1 MTSHT
6 LAIIPQPLEMK
17 FLGGELRLS
26 NPIRV
31 RIEQDTEKIREI
43 AEYFRLELH
52 RRNGLDLQ
60 LATTDDASESSSTL
74 TLTLLDDR
82 SLASDGAYRLSGR
95 ESGVTVRAGSA
106 SGLFY
111 GLQTL
116 LQLIPPD
123 IAGTDHISLPGV
135 EIEDRPRFGWRGMHL
150 DVSRHFSP
158 VDFIKK
164 YIDLLAL
171 HKMNLFHWHL
181 TDDQGWRIEIK
192 KYPRLTEIGAWR
204 KEQDGKSYGGFY
216 THREI
221 GEIVEYARRRFVTVV
236 PEIEMPGH
244 AVAALAAYPEYS
256 CTGGPFE
263 VETRWGVFDD
273 VYCAGKDATFEFLR
287 DILAEVADLFP
298 GTYVHIGGDE
308 CPKARWQAH
317 HLCQTRM
324 FDALLK
330 NEDELQAYFVARM
343 ARTLTAL
350 GKRLVGWDEIL
361 DGGAPEGAIIMAW
374 RNAEK
379 GVEAAL
385 SGHDVVMTPGTHCYF
400 DHYQGKENE
409 PKAIGGFTPLEK
421 VYSFE
426 PIPENLPAA
435 LTHHVLGAQGN
446 VWTEYMP
453 NTNHIEYMVFPRLCA
468 LSEVL
473 WSPREPR
480 VYPEFLRR
488 LGVHAKRLD
497 RLGVN
502 YRPIT
507 AR

>member
-1 MTSHT
+1 MNQTV
-6 LAIIPQPLEMK
+6 AIIPQPVEMK
-17 FLGGELRLS
+17 LLGEELRLS

-31 RIEQDTEKIREI
+31 RIQPDTERTREI
-43 AEYFRLELH
+43 AEYLRLELH
-52 RRNGLDLQ
+52 RRYGLNLHLSSTNDM
-60 LATTDDASESSSTL
+60 SGNSSSVVL
-74 TLTLLDDR
+74 TLVDEK
-82 SLASDGAYRLSGR
+82 SLASDGAYRLSVR
-95 ESGVTVRAGSA
+95 ESGVSVRAGNA

-111 GLQTL
+111 GVQTF
-116 LQLIPPD
+116 LQLVPPD
-123 IAGTDHISLPGV
+123 TAGADHVSLPGI

-150 DVSRHFSP
+150 DVSRHFCP

-192 KYPRLTEIGAWR
+192 KYPRLTDIGAWR
-204 KEQDGKSYGGFY
+204 KEPDGRTYGGFY
-216 THREI
+216 TQREI

-273 VYCAGKDATFEFLR
+273 VYCAGKEATFEFLR
-287 DILAEVADLFP
+287 DVLTEVADLFP

-308 CPKARWQAH
+308 CPKARWQDH
-317 HLCQTRM
+317 NLCQMRM
-324 FDALLK
+324 IEGHLA
-330 NEDELQAYFVARM
+330 NENELQAYFVARI
-343 ARTLTAL
+343 ARTLAAM

-361 DGGAPEGAIIMAW
+361 DGGAPKGAIIMAW

-421 VYSFE
+421 VYTFE
-426 PIPENLPAA
+426 PIPENFPAD

-473 WSPREPR
+473 WSPHEARL
-480 VYPEFLRR
+480 YPDFLRR
-488 LGVHAKRLD
+488 LGVHTKRLD
-497 RLGVN
+497 RLRVN
-502 YRPIT
+502 YRAIT
-507 AR
+507 G